1 MEIGNKKGA
10 CYRYFCV
17 FGCFLVDFGV
27 ITLRTNRYLRK
38 YLMQDLI
45 NSREMRL
52 KGEKMSNIGN
62 IGHAVS
68 Y

>member
-1 MEIGNKKGA
+1 MLFRS
-10 CYRYFCV
+10 YRYFLC
-17 FGCFLVDFGV
+17 FWSFLVDFGV

-45 NSREMRL
+45 YCREMRL
-52 KGEKMSNIGN
+52 KGEKMGNMSN

-68 Y
+68 C

>member
-1 MEIGNKKGA
+1 MLF
-10 CYRYFCV
+10 RS
-17 FGCFLVDFGV
+17 CFLVDFRV

-62 IGHAVS
+62 IGYAVS